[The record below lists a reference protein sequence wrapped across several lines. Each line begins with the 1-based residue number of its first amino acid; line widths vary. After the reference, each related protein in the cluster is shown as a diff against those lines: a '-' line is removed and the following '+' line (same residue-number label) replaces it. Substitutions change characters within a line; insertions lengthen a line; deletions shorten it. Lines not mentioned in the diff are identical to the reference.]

1 MNENGLGAK
10 GLRDL
15 VRSAATVASQTDLE
29 DLLEATVVAGMELTG
44 ASYGALGV
52 LGEHRNLIQF
62 SYRGIDEETADKIG
76 ALPQGRGVLGL
87 ISREGRSYLL
97 DRSVTAEANTEY
109 SVWRS
114 QLISG
119 RG

>member
-1 MNENGLGAK
+1 MNENGLGTE

-52 LGEHRNLIQF
+52 LGEHGNLTDF
-62 SYRGIDEETADKIG
+62 SYRGIDEETANKIG
-76 ALPQGRGVLGL
+76 ARSDRGLGL
-87 ISREGRSYLL
+87 
-97 DRSVTAEANTEY
+97 
-109 SVWRS
+109 
-114 QLISG
+114 
-119 RG
+119 